1 MCLIVVLSTAGCWL
15 AGFYSSYLE
24 GSVSTLHLV
33 SGLVT
38 DLHHEKLVDFDTHLN
53 DITQDWLNPYIT
65 KIVQAASTSRQSHS
79 LQN

>member
-1 MCLIVVLSTAGCWL
+1 
-15 AGFYSSYLE
+15 
-24 GSVSTLHLV
+24 VSTLHLV

-65 KIVQAASTSRQSHS
+65 KIVTSIQSQS
-79 LQN
+79 L